1 MAGKKKPPQLQ
12 NRTESTEL
20 DDLDDEGDS
29 WLEEESVDPE
39 PSSHHQKGVWK
50 GDKANRWSGG
60 SRPHMKVP
68 PRLRDWRL
76 VWNGT
81 AKPEDE
87 MREPILAIRQ
97 MKMEDNSRFVATY
110 HKLEEQYEA
119 ACLRKQEARAKGVDV
134 DADKRKS
141 ADAPTPDQ
149 QTADTLLLID
159 ELIAESCK
167 AAKH

>member
-1 MAGKKKPPQLQ
+1 LPPQ
-12 NRTESTEL
+12 SPPF
-20 DDLDDEGDS
+20 DDDDDEGD
-29 WLEEESVDPE
+29 ESLDGEIVDPE
-39 PSSHHQKGVWK
+39 PSGDKWK
-50 GDKANRWSGG
+50 GKWKGGPGTQWKGGGKALAR
-60 SRPHMKVP
+60 VP
-68 PRLRDWRL
+68 ARLRDWRL